1 MESSVTKNHAGFVES
16 EESVEFAAEET
27 SGSTIT
33 CEKGKGPKQP
43 DNKILMMEIVD
54 LTANNE
60 KDSPD
65 KLVDLAPLHLATANN
80 ILQSCDSLAKVG
92 EKPEGVRA
100 ESQAHVQKIDD
111 QVVLEIIKNNHIV
124 TTNKLDLLLK
134 YFEDELAQ
142 ERTKRLVL
150 EQKLSSIDKL
160 IQNFENENVQVNTH

>member
-1 MESSVTKNHAGFVES
+1 MESSVTKNNAGFVES
-16 EESVEFAAEET
+16 EESVEYVAEET

-33 CEKGKGPKQP
+33 CEKVKGPKHA
-43 DNKILMMEIVD
+43 DNKIPMMEIVD

-80 ILQSCDSLAKVG
+80 ILQICDSLANRG
-92 EKPEGVRA
+92 EKAEGLRA
-100 ESQAHVQKIDD
+100 ENPHVEKIDN

>member
-1 MESSVTKNHAGFVES
+1 
-16 EESVEFAAEET
+16 
-27 SGSTIT
+27 
-33 CEKGKGPKQP
+33 
-43 DNKILMMEIVD
+43 MMEIVD

-80 ILQSCDSLAKVG
+80 ILQSCDSLAKGG
-92 EKPEGVRA
+92 EKPQGLPA
-100 ESQAHVQKIDD
+100 ENQAHVQKIDS
-111 QVVLEIIKNNHIV
+111 QVLEIIKNNHIV